1 MKKILIL
8 ILFAFGLSTEVTFN
22 VNMSEQ
28 EVGNEG
34 PTLWM
39 GDFYPDPGFIMT
51 DDDGDQI
58 WSYTADLDP
67 GTYTYKFR
75 NGWWGDWNTG
85 GGWEDVPSECEVGTW
100 GDREVVVGNDSM
112 VVDPVCFSACS
123 SECVPIIYSNVTF
136 QVDMSDENLSPSDIV
151 YVNGTFNGWCGA
163 CNPMSDLDGD
173 GIWELT
179 IELGSGS
186 YEYIYTTNGWEGLQA
201 GAPVGSECDYISTD
215 SFGNYGFDLI
225 GQDLLLDLYCF
236 GTCYPTCVDPVPVDV
251 TFNVDM
257 SSEVVEGSVLM
268 IGSYQSVVPWSPFI
282 LPTQMQDLDG
292 DGIYSVTLSLLSD
305 DYVEYKFVNGDIVE
319 SNEGI
324 GACGSDS
331 NSTCSSPGSNC
342 NNRYLDIPSCV
353 LNENDECILDP
364 FDVEAVTFNSCGT
377 VAANVNFTIDL
388 NGTGYPNSDYDQ
400 CGVNGSWCATE
411 SGDWPGWCLTLDDD
425 NSDNVFTGTLENVSA
440 GDYEFIV
447 FCSGAADNYSG
458 WGVQLGSVVGSE
470 CDFDSSDEFGNY
482 GFTVIDSDVDVSY
495 CAGSCDET
503 CSGGGD
509 SGGNNS
515 NYTVTFD
522 LDGLDDCGFVSV
534 TGTFDNWSGWGAN
547 TDTNFEAEMQ
557 DGDYEFIILC
567 VDTNI
572 DSWWNDIWGSST
584 IYYAPQGSECDFIPD
599 DENYNYGFTINGDDM
614 TVQYCVGS
622 CDQTCSGSG
631 DDGGDNTSQID
642 LPVDFEDSMV
652 NYTMSD
658 FGGNV
663 SSLVVDPYDSG
674 NNVIQVIKTDGA
686 ETWAGTTI
694 GTSAGFA
701 TNIPLSLS
709 NSVMSVRVFVSEINI
724 PIRLKVEDSNDGTH
738 TCETET
744 NTNSTGWQTLEF
756 DFLNQASGTEYLSVG
771 LDNGWVYNKASIF
784 FDFNS
789 TGNNE
794 TYYFDD
800 VQMCDNGDCTQSQC
814 IADGDA
820 TQDSNVNVSDII
832 LVVNHIIGSST
843 LSDSAFCSSDMNGDG
858 TINVTDI
865 IAIVNLIIGL

>member
-1 MKKILIL
+1 MRKMLIL
-8 ILFAFGLSTEVTFN
+8 ILFALGLSTEVTFN
-22 VNMSEQ
+22 VNMSDQ
-28 EVGNEG
+28 EVGSEG

-39 GDFYPDPGFIMT
+39 GAYYPAAGFIMT

-58 WSYTADLDP
+58 WSYTLDLDP

-75 NGWWGDWNTG
+75 NGWWSDWNTG
-85 GGWEDVPSECEVGTW
+85 SGWEDVPQECEIGQY
-100 GDREVVVGNDSM
+100 GDREVVVGNDS
-112 VVDPVCFSACS
+112 VVIDPVCFSSCS
-123 SECVPIIYSNVTF
+123 SECVEIIYSNVTF
-136 QVDMSDENLSPSDIV
+136 QVDMTDQNLSPSDIV

-163 CNPMSDLDGD
+163 CNPMSDANED

-179 IELGSGS
+179 IELGAGS

-201 GAPVGSECDYISTD
+201 GAPIGSECDYLSTD
-215 SFGNYGFDLI
+215 NFGNYGFELD
-225 GQDLLLDLYCF
+225 GEDLLLDLYCF
-236 GTCYPTCVDPVPVDV
+236 GTCYDTCIDPVQVDV
-251 TFNVDM
+251 TFSVDM
-257 SSEVVEGSVLM
+257 SNETVNGSVYM

-282 LPTQMQDLDG
+282 LPTQMQDING
-292 DGIYSVTLSLLSD
+292 DGIYSATVSLLSD
-305 DYVEYKFVNGDIVE
+305 DYIEYKFVNGDIVE
-319 SNEGI
+319 SNEGV
-324 GACGSDS
+324 GACGSNPS
-331 NSTCSSPGSNC
+331 STCSSPGSTC
-342 NNRYLDIPSCV
+342 NNRYLDIPSCT
-353 LNENDECILDP
+353 LNSNNECVLDP
-364 FDVEAVTFNSCGT
+364 FNVASAVFNSCGT
-377 VAANVNFTIDL
+377 VAANVNFSIDL

-425 NSDNVFTGTLENVSA
+425 NADNVFTGTLENVSA

-482 GFTVIDSDVDVSY
+482 GFTVVDSDVDVSY

-547 TDTNFEAEMQ
+547 TDTNFEATIQ
-557 DGDYEFIILC
+557 DGDYEFVILC

-584 IYYAPQGSECDFIPD
+584 IYYAPQGSECDFISD
-599 DENYNYGFTINGDDM
+599 DENYNYGFTVSGDDM
-614 TVQYCVGS
+614 LVQYCAGS
-622 CDQTCSGSG
+622 CDQTC
-631 DDGGDNTSQID
+631 
-642 LPVDFEDSMV
+642 ED
-652 NYTMSD
+652 
-658 FGGNV
+658 
-663 SSLVVDPYDSG
+663 
-674 NNVIQVIKTDGA
+674 
-686 ETWAGTTI
+686 
-694 GTSAGFA
+694 
-701 TNIPLSLS
+701 
-709 NSVMSVRVFVSEINI
+709 
-724 PIRLKVEDSNDGTH
+724 
-738 TCETET
+738 
-744 NTNSTGWQTLEF
+744 
-756 DFLNQASGTEYLSVG
+756 
-771 LDNGWVYNKASIF
+771 
-784 FDFNS
+784 
-789 TGNNE
+789 
-794 TYYFDD
+794 
-800 VQMCDNGDCTQSQC
+800 QC
-814 IADGDA
+814 VADGDA

-832 LVVNHIIGSST
+832 LVVNHIIGSSV

>member
-39 GDFYPDPGFIMT
+39 GEFYPDPGFIMT

-58 WSYTADLDP
+58 WSYTVDLDP

-572 DSWWNDIWGSST
+572 DSWWSDIWGSST

-614 TVQYCVGS
+614 TVQYCAGS
-622 CDQTCSGSG
+622 CDGL
-631 DDGGDNTSQID
+631 TS
-642 LPVDFEDSMV
+642 
-652 NYTMSD
+652 
-658 FGGNV
+658 
-663 SSLVVDPYDSG
+663 
-674 NNVIQVIKTDGA
+674 K
-686 ETWAGTTI
+686 
-694 GTSAGFA
+694 
-701 TNIPLSLS
+701 
-709 NSVMSVRVFVSEINI
+709 
-724 PIRLKVEDSNDGTH
+724 
-738 TCETET
+738 
-744 NTNSTGWQTLEF
+744 STQ
-756 DFLNQASGTEYLSVG
+756 
-771 LDNGWVYNKASIF
+771 
-784 FDFNS
+784 
-789 TGNNE
+789 
-794 TYYFDD
+794 
-800 VQMCDNGDCTQSQC
+800 
-814 IADGDA
+814 
-820 TQDSNVNVSDII
+820 
-832 LVVNHIIGSST
+832 
-843 LSDSAFCSSDMNGDG
+843 
-858 TINVTDI
+858 
-865 IAIVNLIIGL
+865 

>member
-1 MKKILIL
+1 MRKMLIL
-8 ILFAFGLSTEVTFN
+8 ILFALGLSTEVTFN
-22 VNMSEQ
+22 VNMSDQ
-28 EVGNEG
+28 EVGSEG

-39 GDFYPDPGFIMT
+39 GAYYPAAGFIMT

-58 WSYTADLDP
+58 WSYTLDLDP

-75 NGWWGDWNTG
+75 NGWWSDWNTG
-85 GGWEDVPSECEVGTW
+85 SGWEDVPQECEVGQY
-100 GDREVVVGNDSM
+100 GDREVVVGNDS
-112 VVDPVCFSACS
+112 VVINPVCFSSCS
-123 SECVPIIYSNVTF
+123 SECVEIIYSNVTF
-136 QVDMSDENLSPSDIV
+136 QVDMTDQNLSPSDIV

-163 CNPMSDLDGD
+163 CNPMSDANED

-179 IELGSGS
+179 IELGAGS

-201 GAPVGSECDYISTD
+201 GAPVGSECDYLSTD
-215 SFGNYGFDLI
+215 NFGNYGFELD
-225 GQDLLLDLYCF
+225 GEDLLLDLYCF
-236 GTCYPTCVDPVPVDV
+236 GTCYDTCIDPVQVDV
-251 TFNVDM
+251 TFSVDM
-257 SSEVVEGSVLM
+257 SNETVNGSVYM

-282 LPTQMQDLDG
+282 LPTQMQDING
-292 DGIYSVTLSLLSD
+292 DGIYSATVSLLSD
-305 DYVEYKFVNGDIVE
+305 DYIEYKFVNGDIVE
-319 SNEGI
+319 SNEGV
-324 GACGSDS
+324 GACGSNPS
-331 NSTCSSPGSNC
+331 STCSSPGSTC
-342 NNRYLDIPSCV
+342 NNRYLDIPSCA
-353 LNENDECILDP
+353 LNNNNECVLDP
-364 FDVEAVTFNSCGT
+364 FDVASAVFNSCGT
-377 VAANVNFTIDL
+377 VAANVNFSIDL

-509 SGGNNS
+509 SGGNNLS
-515 NYTVTFD
+515 YTVTFD

-584 IYYAPQGSECDFIPD
+584 IYYAPQGSECDFISD
-599 DENYNYGFTINGDDM
+599 DENYNYGFTVSGDDM
-614 TVQYCVGS
+614 LVQYCAGS
-622 CDQTCSGSG
+622 CDQTC
-631 DDGGDNTSQID
+631 
-642 LPVDFEDSMV
+642 E
-652 NYTMSD
+652 
-658 FGGNV
+658 
-663 SSLVVDPYDSG
+663 
-674 NNVIQVIKTDGA
+674 
-686 ETWAGTTI
+686 E
-694 GTSAGFA
+694 
-701 TNIPLSLS
+701 
-709 NSVMSVRVFVSEINI
+709 
-724 PIRLKVEDSNDGTH
+724 
-738 TCETET
+738 
-744 NTNSTGWQTLEF
+744 
-756 DFLNQASGTEYLSVG
+756 
-771 LDNGWVYNKASIF
+771 
-784 FDFNS
+784 
-789 TGNNE
+789 
-794 TYYFDD
+794 
-800 VQMCDNGDCTQSQC
+800 QC
-814 IADGDA
+814 VADGDA
-820 TQDSNVNVSDII
+820 TQDLNVNVSDII

>member
-1 MKKILIL
+1 MRKMLVL
-8 ILFAFGLSTEVTFN
+8 ILFALGLSTEVTFN
-22 VNMSEQ
+22 VNMSDQ
-28 EVGNEG
+28 EVGSEG

-39 GDFYPDPGFIMT
+39 GAYYPAAGFIMT

-58 WSYTADLDP
+58 WSYTLDLDP

-75 NGWWGDWNTG
+75 NGWWSDWNTG
-85 GGWEDVPSECEVGTW
+85 SGWEDVPQECEVGQY
-100 GDREVVVGNDSM
+100 GDREVVVGNDS
-112 VVDPVCFSACS
+112 VVINPVCFSSCS
-123 SECVPIIYSNVTF
+123 SECVEIIYSNVTF
-136 QVDMSDENLSPSDIV
+136 QVDMTDQNLSPSDIV

-163 CNPMSDLDGD
+163 CNPMSDANED

-179 IELGSGS
+179 IELGAGS

-201 GAPVGSECDYISTD
+201 GAPVGSECDYLSTD
-215 SFGNYGFDLI
+215 NFGNYGFELD
-225 GQDLLLDLYCF
+225 GEDLLLDLYCF
-236 GTCYPTCVDPVPVDV
+236 GTCYDTCIDPVQVDV
-251 TFNVDM
+251 TFSVDM
-257 SSEVVEGSVLM
+257 SNETVNGSVYM

-282 LPTQMQDLDG
+282 LPTQMQDVNG
-292 DGIYSVTLSLLSD
+292 DGIYSATVSLLSD
-305 DYVEYKFVNGDIVE
+305 DYIEYKFVNGDIVE
-319 SNEGI
+319 SNEGV
-324 GACGSDS
+324 GACGSNPS
-331 NSTCSSPGSNC
+331 STCSSPGSTC
-342 NNRYLDIPSCV
+342 NNRYLDIPSCT
-353 LNENDECILDP
+353 LNSNNECVLDP
-364 FDVEAVTFNSCGT
+364 FDVASAVFNSCGT
-377 VAANVNFTIDL
+377 VAANVNFSIDL

-509 SGGNNS
+509 SGGNNLS
-515 NYTVTFD
+515 YTVTFD

-584 IYYAPQGSECDFIPD
+584 IYYAPQGSECDFISD
-599 DENYNYGFTINGDDM
+599 DENYNYGFTVSGDDM
-614 TVQYCVGS
+614 LVQYCAGS
-622 CDQTCSGSG
+622 CDQTC
-631 DDGGDNTSQID
+631 
-642 LPVDFEDSMV
+642 E
-652 NYTMSD
+652 
-658 FGGNV
+658 
-663 SSLVVDPYDSG
+663 
-674 NNVIQVIKTDGA
+674 
-686 ETWAGTTI
+686 E
-694 GTSAGFA
+694 
-701 TNIPLSLS
+701 
-709 NSVMSVRVFVSEINI
+709 
-724 PIRLKVEDSNDGTH
+724 
-738 TCETET
+738 
-744 NTNSTGWQTLEF
+744 
-756 DFLNQASGTEYLSVG
+756 
-771 LDNGWVYNKASIF
+771 
-784 FDFNS
+784 
-789 TGNNE
+789 
-794 TYYFDD
+794 
-800 VQMCDNGDCTQSQC
+800 QC
-814 IADGDA
+814 VADGDA
-820 TQDSNVNVSDII
+820 TQDLNVNVSDII

>member
-1 MKKILIL
+1 
-8 ILFAFGLSTEVTFN
+8 
-22 VNMSEQ
+22 
-28 EVGNEG
+28 
-34 PTLWM
+34 
-39 GDFYPDPGFIMT
+39 
-51 DDDGDQI
+51 
-58 WSYTADLDP
+58 
-67 GTYTYKFR
+67 
-75 NGWWGDWNTG
+75 
-85 GGWEDVPSECEVGTW
+85 
-100 GDREVVVGNDSM
+100 M

-123 SECVPIIYSNVTF
+123 SECVSIIYSNVTF
-136 QVDMSDENLSPSDIV
+136 QVDMSDENLSSTDIV

-163 CNPMSDLDGD
+163 CNPMSDLNGD

-411 SGDWPGWCLTLDDD
+411 SGDWPGWCLTLDDN

-482 GFTVIDSDVDVSY
+482 GFTVVDSDVDVSY

-584 IYYAPQGSECDFIPD
+584 IYYAPQGSECDFISD
-599 DENYNYGFTINGDDM
+599 DENYNYGFTVSGDDM
-614 TVQYCVGS
+614 LVQYCAGS
-622 CDQTCSGSG
+622 CDQTC
-631 DDGGDNTSQID
+631 D
-642 LPVDFEDSMV
+642 E
-652 NYTMSD
+652 
-658 FGGNV
+658 
-663 SSLVVDPYDSG
+663 
-674 NNVIQVIKTDGA
+674 
-686 ETWAGTTI
+686 
-694 GTSAGFA
+694 
-701 TNIPLSLS
+701 
-709 NSVMSVRVFVSEINI
+709 
-724 PIRLKVEDSNDGTH
+724 
-738 TCETET
+738 
-744 NTNSTGWQTLEF
+744 
-756 DFLNQASGTEYLSVG
+756 
-771 LDNGWVYNKASIF
+771 
-784 FDFNS
+784 
-789 TGNNE
+789 
-794 TYYFDD
+794 
-800 VQMCDNGDCTQSQC
+800 QC
-814 IADGDA
+814 VADGDA
-820 TQDSNVNVSDII
+820 TQDLNVNVSDII

>member
-1 MKKILIL
+1 MRKMLIL
-8 ILFAFGLSTEVTFN
+8 ILFALGLSTEVTFN
-22 VNMSEQ
+22 VNMSDQ
-28 EVGNEG
+28 EVGSEG

-39 GDFYPDPGFIMT
+39 GAYYPAAGFIMT

-58 WSYTADLDP
+58 WSYTLDLDP

-75 NGWWGDWNTG
+75 NGWWSDWNTG
-85 GGWEDVPSECEVGTW
+85 SGWEDVPQECEIGQY
-100 GDREVVVGNDSM
+100 GDREVVVGNDS
-112 VVDPVCFSACS
+112 VVIDPVCFSSCS
-123 SECVPIIYSNVTF
+123 SECVEIIYSNVTF
-136 QVDMSDENLSPSDIV
+136 QVDMTDQNLSPSDIV

-163 CNPMSDLDGD
+163 CNPMSDANED

-179 IELGSGS
+179 IELGAGS

-201 GAPVGSECDYISTD
+201 GAPIGSECDYLSTD
-215 SFGNYGFDLI
+215 NFGNYGFELD
-225 GQDLLLDLYCF
+225 GEDLLLDLYCF
-236 GTCYPTCVDPVPVDV
+236 GTCYDTCIDPVQVDV
-251 TFNVDM
+251 TFSVDM
-257 SSEVVEGSVLM
+257 SNETVNGSVYM

-282 LPTQMQDLDG
+282 LPTQMQDING
-292 DGIYSVTLSLLSD
+292 DGIYSATVSLLSD
-305 DYVEYKFVNGDIVE
+305 DYIEYKFVNGDIVE
-319 SNEGI
+319 SNEGV
-324 GACGSDS
+324 GACGSNPS
-331 NSTCSSPGSNC
+331 STCSSPGSTC
-342 NNRYLDIPSCV
+342 NNRYLDIPSCT
-353 LNENDECILDP
+353 LNSNNECVLDP
-364 FDVEAVTFNSCGT
+364 FNVASAVFNSCGT
-377 VAANVNFTIDL
+377 VAANVNFSIDL

-425 NSDNVFTGTLENVSA
+425 NADNVFTGTLENVSA

-547 TDTNFEAEMQ
+547 TDTNFEATIQ
-557 DGDYEFIILC
+557 DGDYEFVILC

-584 IYYAPQGSECDFIPD
+584 IYYAPQGSECDFISD
-599 DENYNYGFTINGDDM
+599 DENYNYGFTVSGDDM
-614 TVQYCVGS
+614 LVQYCAGS
-622 CDQTCSGSG
+622 CNQTC
-631 DDGGDNTSQID
+631 
-642 LPVDFEDSMV
+642 ED
-652 NYTMSD
+652 
-658 FGGNV
+658 
-663 SSLVVDPYDSG
+663 
-674 NNVIQVIKTDGA
+674 
-686 ETWAGTTI
+686 
-694 GTSAGFA
+694 
-701 TNIPLSLS
+701 
-709 NSVMSVRVFVSEINI
+709 
-724 PIRLKVEDSNDGTH
+724 
-738 TCETET
+738 
-744 NTNSTGWQTLEF
+744 
-756 DFLNQASGTEYLSVG
+756 
-771 LDNGWVYNKASIF
+771 
-784 FDFNS
+784 
-789 TGNNE
+789 
-794 TYYFDD
+794 
-800 VQMCDNGDCTQSQC
+800 QC

-832 LVVNHIIGSST
+832 LVVNHIIGSSV

>member
-1 MKKILIL
+1 MRKMLIL
-8 ILFAFGLSTEVTFN
+8 ILFALGLSTEVTFN
-22 VNMSEQ
+22 VNMSDQ
-28 EVGNEG
+28 EVGSEG

-39 GDFYPDPGFIMT
+39 GAYYPAAGFIMT

-58 WSYTADLDP
+58 WSYTLDLDP

-75 NGWWGDWNTG
+75 NGWWSDWNTG
-85 GGWEDVPSECEVGTW
+85 SGWEDVPQECEIGQY
-100 GDREVVVGNDSM
+100 GDREVVVGNDS
-112 VVDPVCFSACS
+112 VVIDPVCFSSCS
-123 SECVPIIYSNVTF
+123 SECVEIIYSNVTF
-136 QVDMSDENLSPSDIV
+136 QVDMTDQNLSPSDIV

-163 CNPMSDLDGD
+163 CNPMSDANED

-179 IELGSGS
+179 IELGAGS

-201 GAPVGSECDYISTD
+201 GAPIGSECDYLSTD
-215 SFGNYGFDLI
+215 NFGNYGFELD
-225 GQDLLLDLYCF
+225 GEDLLLDLYCF
-236 GTCYPTCVDPVPVDV
+236 GTCYDTCIDPVQVDV
-251 TFNVDM
+251 TFSVDM
-257 SSEVVEGSVLM
+257 SNETVNGSVYM

-282 LPTQMQDLDG
+282 LPTQMQDING
-292 DGIYSVTLSLLSD
+292 DGIYSATVSLLSD
-305 DYVEYKFVNGDIVE
+305 DYIEYKFVNGDIVE
-319 SNEGI
+319 SNEGV
-324 GACGSDS
+324 GACGSNPS
-331 NSTCSSPGSNC
+331 STCSSPGSTC
-342 NNRYLDIPSCV
+342 NNRYLDIPSCT
-353 LNENDECILDP
+353 LNSNDECVLDP
-364 FDVEAVTFNSCGT
+364 FDVASAVFNSCGT
-377 VAANVNFTIDL
+377 VAANVNFSIDL

-425 NSDNVFTGTLENVSA
+425 NADNVFTGTLENVSA

-547 TDTNFEAEMQ
+547 TDTNFEATIQ
-557 DGDYEFIILC
+557 DGDYEFVILC

-572 DSWWNDIWGSST
+572 DSWWNDIWGSSI
-584 IYYAPQGSECDFIPD
+584 IYYAPQGSDCDFISD
-599 DENYNYGFTINGDDM
+599 DENYNYGFTVSGDDM
-614 TVQYCVGS
+614 LVQYCAGS
-622 CDQTCSGSG
+622 CDQTC
-631 DDGGDNTSQID
+631 
-642 LPVDFEDSMV
+642 ED
-652 NYTMSD
+652 
-658 FGGNV
+658 
-663 SSLVVDPYDSG
+663 
-674 NNVIQVIKTDGA
+674 
-686 ETWAGTTI
+686 
-694 GTSAGFA
+694 
-701 TNIPLSLS
+701 
-709 NSVMSVRVFVSEINI
+709 
-724 PIRLKVEDSNDGTH
+724 
-738 TCETET
+738 
-744 NTNSTGWQTLEF
+744 
-756 DFLNQASGTEYLSVG
+756 
-771 LDNGWVYNKASIF
+771 
-784 FDFNS
+784 
-789 TGNNE
+789 
-794 TYYFDD
+794 
-800 VQMCDNGDCTQSQC
+800 QC
-814 IADGDA
+814 VADGDA

-832 LVVNHIIGSST
+832 LVVNHIIGSSV

>member
-8 ILFAFGLSTEVTFN
+8 ILFAFGLSAEVTFN

-39 GDFYPDPGFIMT
+39 GEFYPDPGFIMT

-58 WSYTADLDP
+58 WSYTVDLDP

-112 VVDPVCFSACS
+112 VVNPVCFSGCS
-123 SECVPIIYSNVTF
+123 SECETIIYSNVTF
-136 QVDMSDENLSPSDIV
+136 QVDMTDENLSPSDIV

-163 CNPMSDLDGD
+163 CNPMSDLNGD

-179 IELGSGS
+179 IELGAGS
-186 YEYIYTTNGWEGLQA
+186 YEYIYTTNGWDGLQA

-215 SFGNYGFDLI
+215 SFGNYGFELI
-225 GQDLLLDLYCF
+225 DQDLLLDLYCF
-236 GTCYPTCVDPVPVDV
+236 GTCYPTCVDPVSVDV

-257 SSEVVEGSVLM
+257 SSEVVGSSVFM

-292 DGIYSVTLSLLSD
+292 DGIYSATVTLLSD
-305 DYVEYKFVNGDIVE
+305 DYIEYKFVNGDIVE

-324 GACGSDS
+324 GACGSDP
-331 NSTCSSPGSNC
+331 NATCSNPGSTC
-342 NNRYLDIPSCV
+342 NNRYIDVPSCV
-353 LNENDECILDP
+353 LNENDECVLEP
-364 FDVEAVTFNSCGT
+364 FDVDPVIFNSCGA
-377 VAANVNFTIDL
+377 VVANVNFSIDL

-400 CGVNGSWCATE
+400 CGVNGSWCATD

-425 NSDNVFTGTLENVSA
+425 NADNVFTGTLENVSA

-458 WGVQLGSVVGSE
+458 WGASLGPAIGSE

-482 GFTVIDSDVDVSY
+482 GFTVADSDVDVSY

-515 NYTVTFD
+515 SYTVLFD
-522 LDGLDDCGFVSV
+522 LDGLNDCGFVSV
-534 TGTFDNWSGWGAN
+534 TGTFDNWSGWGAT
-547 TDTNFEAEMQ
+547 TDTSMEASMQ
-557 DGDYEFIILC
+557 NGDYEFIILC
-567 VDTNI
+567 VDTSI

-584 IYYAPQGSECDFIPD
+584 IYYAPQGSECDFIPE
-599 DENYNYGFTINGDDM
+599 DENYNYGFTVSDNDL
-614 TVQYCVGS
+614 TVSYCAGT
-622 CDQTCSGSG
+622 CNQTC
-631 DDGGDNTSQID
+631 
-642 LPVDFEDSMV
+642 ED
-652 NYTMSD
+652 
-658 FGGNV
+658 
-663 SSLVVDPYDSG
+663 
-674 NNVIQVIKTDGA
+674 
-686 ETWAGTTI
+686 
-694 GTSAGFA
+694 
-701 TNIPLSLS
+701 
-709 NSVMSVRVFVSEINI
+709 
-724 PIRLKVEDSNDGTH
+724 
-738 TCETET
+738 
-744 NTNSTGWQTLEF
+744 
-756 DFLNQASGTEYLSVG
+756 
-771 LDNGWVYNKASIF
+771 
-784 FDFNS
+784 
-789 TGNNE
+789 
-794 TYYFDD
+794 
-800 VQMCDNGDCTQSQC
+800 QC
-814 IADGDA
+814 AANGDA
-820 TQDSNVNVSDII
+820 TQDSIVNVSDII

-843 LSDSAFCSSDMNGDG
+843 LSDSAFCSSDMNSDG

>member
-1 MKKILIL
+1 MRKMLVL
-8 ILFAFGLSTEVTFN
+8 ILFTLGLSTEVTFN
-22 VNMSEQ
+22 VNMSDQ
-28 EVGNEG
+28 EVGSEG

-39 GDFYPDPGFIMT
+39 GAYYPAAGFIMT

-58 WSYTADLDP
+58 WSYTLDLDP

-75 NGWWGDWNTG
+75 NGWWSDWNTG
-85 GGWEDVPSECEVGTW
+85 SGWEDVPQECEVGQY
-100 GDREVVVGNDSM
+100 GDREVVVGNDS
-112 VVDPVCFSACS
+112 VVINPVCFSSCS
-123 SECVPIIYSNVTF
+123 SECVEIIYSNVTF
-136 QVDMSDENLSPSDIV
+136 QVDMTDQNLSPSDIV

-163 CNPMSDLDGD
+163 CNPMSDANED

-179 IELGSGS
+179 IELGAGS

-201 GAPVGSECDYISTD
+201 GAPVGSECDYLPTD
-215 SFGNYGFDLI
+215 SFGNYGFELD
-225 GQDLLLDLYCF
+225 GEDLLLDLYCF
-236 GTCYPTCVDPVPVDV
+236 GTCYDTCIDPVQVDV
-251 TFNVDM
+251 TFSVDM
-257 SSEVVEGSVLM
+257 SNETVNGSVYM

-282 LPTQMQDLDG
+282 LPTQMQDING
-292 DGIYSVTLSLLSD
+292 DGIYSATVSLLSD
-305 DYVEYKFVNGDIVE
+305 DYIEYKFVNGDIVE
-319 SNEGI
+319 SNEGV
-324 GACGSDS
+324 GACGSNPS
-331 NSTCSSPGSNC
+331 STCSSPGSTC
-342 NNRYLDIPSCV
+342 NNRYLDIPSCA
-353 LNENDECILDP
+353 LNNNNECVLDP
-364 FDVEAVTFNSCGT
+364 FDVASAVFNSCGT
-377 VAANVNFTIDL
+377 VAANVNFSIDL

-509 SGGNNS
+509 SGGNNLS
-515 NYTVTFD
+515 YTVTFD

-584 IYYAPQGSECDFIPD
+584 IYYAPQGSECDFISD
-599 DENYNYGFTINGDDM
+599 DENYNYGFTVSGDDM
-614 TVQYCVGS
+614 LVQYCAGS
-622 CDQTCSGSG
+622 CDQTC
-631 DDGGDNTSQID
+631 
-642 LPVDFEDSMV
+642 E
-652 NYTMSD
+652 
-658 FGGNV
+658 
-663 SSLVVDPYDSG
+663 
-674 NNVIQVIKTDGA
+674 
-686 ETWAGTTI
+686 E
-694 GTSAGFA
+694 
-701 TNIPLSLS
+701 
-709 NSVMSVRVFVSEINI
+709 
-724 PIRLKVEDSNDGTH
+724 
-738 TCETET
+738 
-744 NTNSTGWQTLEF
+744 
-756 DFLNQASGTEYLSVG
+756 
-771 LDNGWVYNKASIF
+771 
-784 FDFNS
+784 
-789 TGNNE
+789 
-794 TYYFDD
+794 
-800 VQMCDNGDCTQSQC
+800 QC
-814 IADGDA
+814 VADGDA
-820 TQDSNVNVSDII
+820 TQDLNVNVSDII

>member
-1 MKKILIL
+1 MRKMLIL
-8 ILFAFGLSTEVTFN
+8 ILFALGLSTEVTFN
-22 VNMSEQ
+22 VNMSDQ
-28 EVGNEG
+28 EVGSEG

-39 GDFYPDPGFIMT
+39 GAYYPAAGFIMT

-58 WSYTADLDP
+58 WSYTLDLDP

-75 NGWWGDWNTG
+75 NGWWSDWNTG
-85 GGWEDVPSECEVGTW
+85 SGWEDVPQECEIGQY
-100 GDREVVVGNDSM
+100 GDREVVVGNDS
-112 VVDPVCFSACS
+112 VVIDPVCFSSCS
-123 SECVPIIYSNVTF
+123 SECVEIIYSNVTF
-136 QVDMSDENLSPSDIV
+136 QVDMTDQNLSPSDIV

-163 CNPMSDLDGD
+163 CNPMSDANED

-179 IELGSGS
+179 IELGAGS

-201 GAPVGSECDYISTD
+201 GAPIGSECDYLSTD
-215 SFGNYGFDLI
+215 NFGNYGFELD
-225 GQDLLLDLYCF
+225 GEDLLLDLYCF
-236 GTCYPTCVDPVPVDV
+236 GTCYDTCIDPVQVDV
-251 TFNVDM
+251 TFSVDM
-257 SSEVVEGSVLM
+257 SNETVNGSVYM

-282 LPTQMQDLDG
+282 LPTQMQDVNG
-292 DGIYSVTLSLLSD
+292 DGIYSATVSLLSD
-305 DYVEYKFVNGDIVE
+305 DYIEYKFVNGDIVE
-319 SNEGI
+319 SNEGV
-324 GACGSDS
+324 GACGSNPS
-331 NSTCSSPGSNC
+331 STCSSPGSTC
-342 NNRYLDIPSCV
+342 NNRYLDIPSCI
-353 LNENDECILDP
+353 LNSNDECVLDP
-364 FDVEAVTFNSCGT
+364 LDVAPAVFDSCGT
-377 VAANVNFTIDL
+377 VAANVNFSIDL

-425 NSDNVFTGTLENVSA
+425 NADNVFTGTLENVSA

-482 GFTVIDSDVDVSY
+482 GFTVVDSDVDVSY

-547 TDTNFEAEMQ
+547 TDTDFEATIQ

-584 IYYAPQGSECDFIPD
+584 IYYAPQGSECDFISD
-599 DENYNYGFTINGDDM
+599 DENYNYGFTVSGDDM
-614 TVQYCVGS
+614 LVQYCAGS
-622 CDQTCSGSG
+622 CDQTC
-631 DDGGDNTSQID
+631 
-642 LPVDFEDSMV
+642 ED
-652 NYTMSD
+652 
-658 FGGNV
+658 
-663 SSLVVDPYDSG
+663 
-674 NNVIQVIKTDGA
+674 
-686 ETWAGTTI
+686 
-694 GTSAGFA
+694 
-701 TNIPLSLS
+701 
-709 NSVMSVRVFVSEINI
+709 
-724 PIRLKVEDSNDGTH
+724 
-738 TCETET
+738 
-744 NTNSTGWQTLEF
+744 
-756 DFLNQASGTEYLSVG
+756 
-771 LDNGWVYNKASIF
+771 
-784 FDFNS
+784 
-789 TGNNE
+789 
-794 TYYFDD
+794 
-800 VQMCDNGDCTQSQC
+800 QC
-814 IADGDA
+814 VADGDA

>member
-1 MKKILIL
+1 MRKMLIL
-8 ILFAFGLSTEVTFN
+8 ILFALGLSTEVTFN
-22 VNMSEQ
+22 VNMSDQ
-28 EVGNEG
+28 EVGSEG

-39 GDFYPDPGFIMT
+39 GAYYPAAGFIMT

-58 WSYTADLDP
+58 WSYTLDLDP

-75 NGWWGDWNTG
+75 NGWWSDWNTG
-85 GGWEDVPSECEVGTW
+85 SGWEDVPQECEVGQY
-100 GDREVVVGNDSM
+100 GDREVVVGNDS
-112 VVDPVCFSACS
+112 VVINPVCFSSCS
-123 SECVPIIYSNVTF
+123 SECVEIIYSNVTF
-136 QVDMSDENLSPSDIV
+136 QVDMTDQNLSPSDIV

-163 CNPMSDLDGD
+163 CNPMSDANED

-179 IELGSGS
+179 IELGAGS

-201 GAPVGSECDYISTD
+201 GAPVGSECDYLSTD
-215 SFGNYGFDLI
+215 NFGNYGFELD
-225 GQDLLLDLYCF
+225 GEDLLLDLYCF
-236 GTCYPTCVDPVPVDV
+236 GTCYDTCIDPVQVDV
-251 TFNVDM
+251 TFSVDM
-257 SSEVVEGSVLM
+257 SNETVNGSVYM

-282 LPTQMQDLDG
+282 LPTQMQDING
-292 DGIYSVTLSLLSD
+292 DGIYSATVSLLSD
-305 DYVEYKFVNGDIVE
+305 DYIEYKFVNGDIVE
-319 SNEGI
+319 SNEGV
-324 GACGSDS
+324 GACGSNPS
-331 NSTCSSPGSNC
+331 STCSNPGSTC
-342 NNRYLDIPSCV
+342 NNRYLDIPSCA
-353 LNENDECILDP
+353 LNNNNECVLDP
-364 FDVEAVTFNSCGT
+364 FDVASAVFNSCGT
-377 VAANVNFTIDL
+377 VAANVNFSIDL

-584 IYYAPQGSECDFIPD
+584 IYYAPQGSECDFISD
-599 DENYNYGFTINGDDM
+599 DENYNYGFTVSGDDM
-614 TVQYCVGS
+614 LVQYCAGS
-622 CDQTCSGSG
+622 CDQTC
-631 DDGGDNTSQID
+631 
-642 LPVDFEDSMV
+642 ED
-652 NYTMSD
+652 
-658 FGGNV
+658 
-663 SSLVVDPYDSG
+663 
-674 NNVIQVIKTDGA
+674 
-686 ETWAGTTI
+686 
-694 GTSAGFA
+694 
-701 TNIPLSLS
+701 
-709 NSVMSVRVFVSEINI
+709 
-724 PIRLKVEDSNDGTH
+724 
-738 TCETET
+738 
-744 NTNSTGWQTLEF
+744 
-756 DFLNQASGTEYLSVG
+756 
-771 LDNGWVYNKASIF
+771 
-784 FDFNS
+784 
-789 TGNNE
+789 
-794 TYYFDD
+794 
-800 VQMCDNGDCTQSQC
+800 QC
-814 IADGDA
+814 VADGDA

-832 LVVNHIIGSST
+832 LVVNHIIGSSV
-843 LSDSAFCSSDMNGDG
+843 LSDSAFCSSDMNSDE
-858 TINVTDI
+858 TVNVTDI